1 MYSDLH
7 IRSSVSANP
16 GQGFR
21 QSHISCSSRR
31 RTSIFCSHCWWKFSA
46 QNTSTDGHGQTKN
59 ERRKDPNLQAWQKKS
74 SFNLFLFDCTSN
86 ANNFPTKFRVWRSPG
101 YRREDI
107 DQGGALAHGVV
118 TPAGGAKLTSMATE
132 FPAIFCFRCSKPS
145 RSDQTFRGDF
155 SLALVSLGVE
165 PLFFPFRFVD
175 FGKLFHREGVR
186 NLNIYTAGQR
196 NRSKFQAK
204 RELLPSKLGFAMES
218 EEPMDTGTSGQ
229 ATEEA
234 MDTDAPK
241 PSSTG
246 EDAMQVDKPSS
257 KSEESAV
264 KKSGYQLPWVE
275 KYRPT
280 LLTQIVGNSETI
292 SRLEVFAREGNVPN
306 IIIAG
311 PPGTGKTTSILCL
324 ARALLGP
331 AFKDAVLELNASNER
346 GIDVVRTRIKN
357 FAQRKVSICWRCD
370 LACCIKNVLPAC
382 KCIASG
388 LCYVFGQNTL
398 VTQYQAF

>member
-1 MYSDLH
+1 
-7 IRSSVSANP
+7 
-16 GQGFR
+16 
-21 QSHISCSSRR
+21 
-31 RTSIFCSHCWWKFSA
+31 
-46 QNTSTDGHGQTKN
+46 
-59 ERRKDPNLQAWQKKS
+59 
-74 SFNLFLFDCTSN
+74 
-86 ANNFPTKFRVWRSPG
+86 
-101 YRREDI
+101 
-107 DQGGALAHGVV
+107 
-118 TPAGGAKLTSMATE
+118 
-132 FPAIFCFRCSKPS
+132 
-145 RSDQTFRGDF
+145 
-155 SLALVSLGVE
+155 
-165 PLFFPFRFVD
+165 
-175 FGKLFHREGVR
+175 
-186 NLNIYTAGQR
+186 
-196 NRSKFQAK
+196 
-204 RELLPSKLGFAMES
+204 MES

-357 FAQRKVSICWRCD
+357 FAQRKVSICWRYD
-370 LACCIKNVLPAC
+370 LAC
-382 KCIASG
+382 
-388 LCYVFGQNTL
+388 
-398 VTQYQAF
+398 